1 MLNLSRHIMQRKYS
15 KTIKII
21 FLIAFCAAPFS
32 FADKK
37 PNILTISSTTSTND
51 SGFYDYIVPIYNKN
65 SSLDVRII
73 SVGTGQALEIA
84 KRGDADMVIV
94 HHKESEI
101 NFVKH
106 HHGLKRHA
114 LMYNKFVVVGPLS
127 NPANIK
133 TNDSIF
139 TILKKIKG
147 CKCNFISRG
156 DNSGTHKRELELWER
171 INHTPDPKRNKWY
184 KETGLG
190 MGQTLNITT
199 ALLGYTISDS
209 ATWLNFNNKLGLEVF
224 SGNDEML
231 KNIYTAIAVNPEKH
245 PHINIKQ
252 AEAFIK
258 WLHSEEGRNA
268 IVSYKI
274 RGTQAF
280 YMND

>member
-106 HHGLKRHA
+106 HHGLKRHT

-139 TILKKIKG
+139 TIL
-147 CKCNFISRG
+147 
-156 DNSGTHKRELELWER
+156 
-171 INHTPDPKRNKWY
+171 
-184 KETGLG
+184 
-190 MGQTLNITT
+190 
-199 ALLGYTISDS
+199 
-209 ATWLNFNNKLGLEVF
+209 
-224 SGNDEML
+224 
-231 KNIYTAIAVNPEKH
+231 
-245 PHINIKQ
+245 
-252 AEAFIK
+252 
-258 WLHSEEGRNA
+258 
-268 IVSYKI
+268 
-274 RGTQAF
+274 
-280 YMND
+280 

>member
-1 MLNLSRHIMQRKYS
+1 MLNLSRYIMKRKYANA
-15 KTIKII
+15 IKII
-21 FLIAFCAAPFS
+21 FLGAIFTTS
-32 FADKK
+32 FALAEKK

-51 SGFYDYIVPIYNKN
+51 SGFYDYIVPIYNKD
-65 SSLDVRII
+65 SALQVKII

-94 HHKESEI
+94 HHKESEVD
-101 NFVKH
+101 FVKNS
-106 HHGLKRHA
+106 HGLKRHA
-114 LMYNKFVVVGPLS
+114 LMYNKFVMVGPLS

-139 TILKKIKG
+139 TILKKIKK
-147 CKCNFISRG
+147 CECNFISRG
-156 DNSGTHKRELELWER
+156 DNSGTHKRELELWGR
-171 INHTPDPKRNKWY
+171 IDHTPDSKRNKWY

-199 ALLGYTISDS
+199 ALLGYTLSDS
-209 ATWLNFNNKLGLEVF
+209 ATWLNFHNKAGLKVF

-231 KNIYTAIAVNPEKH
+231 RNIYTAIAVNPEKY
-245 PHINIKQ
+245 PHINVEQ

-268 IVSYKI
+268 IVSYRI
-274 RGTQAF
+274 QGTQAF
-280 YMND
+280 YIDN